1 MLWPPLTGSQYSI
14 SIKEAR
20 KVTFEGTPLTGRE
33 HKDELF
39 LRATGGILMD
49 AKGQKRI
56 RSLKLRSGRATFR
69 LVSEESPKVVT
80 VSVLGQEPFVSKT
93 EIQIEFI

>member
-1 MLWPPLTGSQYSI
+1 
-14 SIKEAR
+14 
-20 KVTFEGTPLTGRE
+20 
-33 HKDELF
+33 
-39 LRATGGILMD
+39 MD